1 MTRLMLLIRATIVA
15 MLLAFGVVAAAP
27 VVAQDAT
34 QAVEEVDDTTDDA
47 VDEVDETTDEAADE
61 AEDVVTEE
69 DGGFEWGLL
78 GLLGLAGLAGLMRR
92 PQPVVHDVD
101 RTANRPV
108 NRVDDRN
115 ESGGT
120 SI

>member
-1 MTRLMLLIRATIVA
+1 MTKLILFIRAAIVA
-15 MLLAFGVVAAAP
+15 VMLAFGVVASAP

-34 QAVEEVDDTTDDA
+34 EAVGDVQAQ
-47 VDEVDETTDEAADE
+47 
-61 AEDVVTEE
+61 AEDVVEE
-69 DGGFEWGLL
+69 DDEGFEWGLL

-101 RTANRPV
+101 RTANRPA
-108 NRVDDRN
+108 NRGDDRN